1 VEAVEEFDRAGTIVP
16 AFLAVAI
23 IVLAAE
29 TVPVPAEAGNS
40 GVRVMAIPSR
50 LVPELVVVASS
61 GVQAGTI
68 GRVVRATGP
77 ELEVAE
83 NNGVLEVTIVPAV
96 RAIVPEPAA
105 VVSSGVPVTI
115 ARIVQTALR
124 VLHAQ
129 RVRTSGKTF
138 KTTATTNGTSG
149 SRRITSTSTTSKIT
163 GSTTG
168 ITSTSVGTKM
178 VGRAATVRMTTGS
191 GGAM

>member
-1 VEAVEEFDRAGTIVP
+1 VEEFDRAGTIVP

-61 GVQAGTI
+61 GVQVGTI

-77 ELEVAE
+77 ELAVAVAE
-83 NNGVLEVTIVPAV
+83 NNGVLEVTIVPVV
-96 RAIVPEPAA
+96 RAIAPEPAA

-178 VGRAATVRMTTGS
+178 VGRAATVRMITGS